1 MENTTK
7 KTQETKKEAKKAPA
21 PVLSIIAGGNGTR
34 LFPISHGGCPKQFCR
49 LNETDTFIQ
58 DSIKRFMDSGFE
70 AKRIVIVVTN
80 DKQYELALEQT
91 QGLGVIE
98 PNILLIPPCHDYA
111 GAMTV
116 SDDFI
121 EEKFGDVV
129 IVHTPADQYVVRG
142 EAFTSAIRSLCES
155 AAKTPSL
162 LGVFKSDLNTVMGCG
177 NIYYEDGDGAVRSVK
192 GFEEKPPKEIA
203 EQMLREG
210 NTVVNSGIC
219 AWKPS
224 QLPKKFRH
232 ITGALKTD
240 ELMNEFKKLNVV
252 IGQFPWYDCGT
263 LDSYWAISKKTPNH
277 QNASLHANDG
287 RVYRSNCL
295 RSLFVTIDGV
305 DLYASN
311 INDTAVV
318 VNQVAGKL
326 AICTVKKSSSQLV
339 RDLADDF
346 EKSKEVLEHHFVL
359 NGTNNRVART
369 NCIEE
374 IYCGFVG
381 CDDINVT
388 AVKTLDGR
396 YIISVSRDS
405 NPASNN

>member
-34 LFPISHGGCPKQFCR
+34 LFPISHGSCPKQFCR
-49 LNETDTFIQ
+49 LNESDTFIQ
-58 DSIKRFMDSGFE
+58 DSIKRFMDSGFD

-142 EAFTSAIRSLCES
+142 EAFTSAVRSLCES

-177 NIYYEDGDGAVRSVK
+177 NIYFEDGDGAVRLVK

-203 EQMLREG
+203 EQMHMSAEEAGLVKSMLDNARLVSRAKAE
-210 NTVVNSGIC
+210 
-219 AWKPS
+219 
-224 QLPKKFRH
+224 
-232 ITGALKTD
+232 
-240 ELMNEFKKLNVV
+240 NEPEEDPEEEEKHVE
-252 IGQFPWYDCGT
+252 
-263 LDSYWAISKKTPNH
+263 
-277 QNASLHANDG
+277 
-287 RVYRSNCL
+287 
-295 RSLFVTIDGV
+295 
-305 DLYASN
+305 
-311 INDTAVV
+311 DTALFQMRQRITDLLSVLTQEEAELLRLRFGLEGGMPLTPEQTGRKLGLTPEEVV
-318 VNQVAGKL
+318 QKEAAALMKL
-326 AICTVKKSSSQLV
+326 
-339 RDLADDF
+339 RN
-346 EKSKEVLEHHFVL
+346 E
-359 NGTNNRVART
+359 G
-369 NCIEE
+369 
-374 IYCGFVG
+374 
-381 CDDINVT
+381 
-388 AVKTLDGR
+388 
-396 YIISVSRDS
+396 
-405 NPASNN
+405 